1 MSSAVLNNYKKKIN
15 TLIYAVCGAGKTEL
29 VYATIEFALKNH
41 LQVGFAIPRRDV
53 VIELATRLQDAFKNY
68 KVICVYGGHN
78 SVLEGDIICL
88 TTHQLFRYEKYF
100 DLLILDEVD
109 AFPYK
114 DNDVLESFFERSVRG
129 NHVLMSATPSEKLLS
144 KYHQKDHDVV
154 TLFKR
159 YHGKKIPEPSI
170 FVNLKIVNYFYLCFK
185 FCRFMKEDKPL
196 LIFAP
201 TIEECENLF
210 MIMRLFKV
218 SGNFVHSKCKD
229 RSLRIEKFR
238 NHEYKFLVTTA
249 VLERGVTLKNLQV
262 IIFNAS
268 SFIYTKEAL
277 IQISG
282 RVGRKKDAT
291 DGEVIFIGTRKTKE
305 MVEARQTIINANKSL

>member
-1 MSSAVLNNYKKKIN
+1 MNNYQKHIN
-15 TLIYAVCGAGKTEL
+15 TLVYAVCGAGKTEL
-29 VYATIEFALKNH
+29 VYAVIEYALKNK

-53 VIELATRLQDAFKNY
+53 VIELSLRLQDAFKKY
-68 KVICVYGGHN
+68 KVVCVYGGN
-78 SVLEGDIICL
+78 TSVLEGDIICL

-114 DNDVLESFFERSVRG
+114 DNEVLESFFNRSVRG
-129 NHVLMSATPSEKLLS
+129 NHVLMSATPSDNLLS
-144 KYHQKDHDVV
+144 KYNKEGFGIV

-170 FVNLKIVNYFYLCFK
+170 FVNLKIVNYIYLFYKFK
-185 FCRFMKEDKPL
+185 QFMKEEKPL
-196 LIFAP
+196 LIFSP
-201 TIEECENLF
+201 TIEECENLYT
-210 MIMRLFKV
+210 IMKLFRIN
-218 SGNFVHSKCKD
+218 GNFVHSKCKD

-238 NHEYKFLVTTA
+238 KSEYKFLVTTA

-291 DGEVIFIGTRKTKE
+291 DGEVIFIGSRKTKE
-305 MVEARQTIINANKSL
+305 MVEARQTIIDANKNL

>member
-1 MSSAVLNNYKKKIN
+1 MLKK
-15 TLIYAVCGAGKTEL
+15 G
-29 VYATIEFALKNH
+29 

-53 VIELATRLQDAFKNY
+53 VIELSQRLADAFKNY
-68 KVICVYGGHN
+68 NVICVYGGHTVN
-78 SVLEGDIICL
+78 LEGDIICL
-88 TTHQLFRYEKYF
+88 TTHQLYRYEKYF

-109 AFPYK
+109 AFPFK
-114 DNDVLESFFERSVRG
+114 DNFVLESFFERSVRG
-129 NHVLMSATPSEKLLS
+129 KHVLMSATPSEKLLS
-144 KYHQKDHDVV
+144 KYKKEGYSIV

-170 FVNLKIVNYFYLCFK
+170 FVNLKLVNYLYLFFK
-185 FCRFMKEDKPL
+185 FRKFIKEEKPL
-196 LIFAP
+196 LVFAP
-201 TIEECENLF
+201 TIEECENLYSVLK
-210 MIMRLFKV
+210 LFKI
-218 SGNFVHSKCKD
+218 SGNYVHSKCKD

-238 NHEYKFLVTTA
+238 NNEYKFLVTTA

-291 DGEVIFIGTRKTKE
+291 DGEVIFIGCRKTKE
-305 MVEARQTIINANKSL
+305 MVQARETIIDANKNL